1 MSVIAWDYS
10 DGSYRVKGG
19 DLGLVHK
26 GRLDPDLEKEVFQ
39 LEPHQLSNIIE
50 TRYGYHV
57 VRVEEIKAPEQLTLE
72 DVSQRIQEE
81 LTEKKEKRL
90 RESLVEKLRA
100 QAHIEIF

>member
-10 DGSYRVKGG
+10 DGPYRVKGG

-26 GRLDPDLEKEVFQ
+26 GRLEPDLEKEAFQ
-39 LEPHQLSNIIE
+39 LKPGQLSNIIE

-57 VRVEEIKAPEQLTLE
+57 VRVEEIKAPEQLGLE
-72 DVSQRIQEE
+72 DVSKRIKEE

-90 RESLVEKLRA
+90 RKALVEKLRA
-100 QAHIEIF
+100 HAHIEVF